1 MLWSSKGVIRR
12 KAGCLGVSSRIV
24 GEGGV
29 VGRSER
35 DVNRRRLEAFTIG
48 VGGFAPS
55 AFLIGADG
63 PDTILFTNV
72 SSDSLLWLRIFP
84 LLCQNNSGVRPCEEK
99 YGQHERRRKHENRVP
114 FPIARGHPQILG
126 YKQSQGTVFQSPHE
140 LASKRRRR

>member
-1 MLWSSKGVIRR
+1 MLWSSKGAIRR
-12 KAGCLGVSSRIV
+12 KAGGLGGSYRIV

-48 VGGFAPS
+48 VGGFAS
-55 AFLIGADG
+55 SVLVKADD
-63 PDTILFTNV
+63 PDTRLFTNV
-72 SSDSLLWLRIFP
+72 SSDSLLWLRFFS

-99 YGQHERRRKHENRVP
+99 HGQHERRRKHENRVP

-126 YKQSQGTVFQSPHE
+126 YKQSQGTVFQSPHG
-140 LASKRRRR
+140 LASKRRHR